1 MIDKW
6 TSIICRVLFVIAFVL
21 LIFAVWDRFLRLF
34 GWTLSFV
41 PYQPARLFELSGIL
55 MIFVLALLL
64 RQIREQLVSE

>member
-6 TSIICRVLFVIAFVL
+6 TSIFCRVFFVIAFAL
-21 LIFAVWDRFLRLF
+21 LIIAIWDRFLRLF

-64 RQIREQLVSE
+64 RQIREKLVSE